1 MKITIIS
8 AHYERKVSVPP
19 YGSMTY
25 RSEYTAELEEGD
37 NEDACYDQLA
47 ERCRENVRRQMLPT
61 LQQAQFKLTE
71 VFEHLPESVKSRIN
85 EALRE
90 AE

>member
-1 MKITIIS
+1 MKTIEIS
-8 AHYERKVSVPP
+8 ASYKRTVSVPE

-25 RSEYTAELEEGD
+25 EAHRKGILEDGD
-37 NEDACYDQLA
+37 NPDDCYDALA
-47 ERCRENVRRQMLPT
+47 LACKTDVRRQMLPS
-61 LQQAQFKLTE
+61 LREARFKLTE